1 MSLSSFVKLFLEF
14 NNSNSLI
21 DSVTLNPFLV
31 EGDNDSMLVLDNNMG
46 YVMQQDQYLSK
57 QNFNINISD
66 QFVLGFWLY
75 PKNTGVILDGDD
87 INPVKISLLNIIDA
101 SNGSS
106 LDGITLYEETLVDG
120 NNKLVISFDENGY
133 AVRTDAYT
141 KEKWHIFLIS
151 YDEGVLRVNIDGKTS
166 ILEALNPSTSLPI
179 ELSINVSDIFINKK
193 TLSGDNIINNQGYI
207 DDIFILNQTFDAVSQ
222 DEIFVERLTTNSAS
236 YVLNEDN
243 EDTEDIY
250 NGFYMEK
257 DMTTIEIN
265 SITRSTN
272 RYFIGRSDGK
282 IMEGCSLLWESRRD
296 FSNKNEESIINERV
310 LGEPVVVQDGFA
322 RVKNSIIRL

>member
-1 MSLSSFVKLFLEF
+1 MGLSSFVKLFLEF
-14 NNSNSLI
+14 NSSNPLV
-21 DSVTLNPFLV
+21 DSVSLNPFLV
-31 EGDNDSMLVLDNNMG
+31 EGDNDTLLFLDNSMG

-57 QNFNINISD
+57 YNFNISISD

-75 PKNTGVILDGDD
+75 PKNSGVILDGDD
-87 INPVKISLLNIIDA
+87 IDPVKISLLNIADT
-101 SNGSS
+101 SNGSILNS
-106 LDGITLYEETLVDG
+106 ITLYEETLVDG
-120 NNKLVISFDENGY
+120 TNKLVINFDENDY
-133 AVRTDAYT
+133 AIRTDSYN
-141 KEKWHIFLIS
+141 EEQWHSFLIS
-151 YDEGVLRVNIDGKTS
+151 YDEGELRVIVDGKTS
-166 ILEALNPSTSLPI
+166 TLEVLNPSINLPTGF
-179 ELSINVSDIFINKK
+179 SINVSDIFINKK
-193 TLSGDNIINNQGYI
+193 TLSGDGVINNQGYI
-207 DDIFILNQTFDAVSQ
+207 DDIFILNQTFESASQ
-222 DEIFVERLTTNSAS
+222 DEIFEERLTSNSAS
-236 YVLNEDN
+236 YVLDEDN
-243 EDTEDIY
+243 ENTEDIY

-322 RVKNSIIRL
+322 RIKNSIVRL